1 MKYFSIAIVTVII
14 IFSSCKSNTNT
25 KIAEQTISSKTNDTT
40 SMANSTTMTDTFS
53 TVAIVNK
60 YLELKNAL
68 ANDNGNKAAS
78 ACKELLELLHTA
90 NTGSF
95 TPALSKTYTDISQD
109 MKENAEHISENADKL
124 EHQREH
130 FQMLSTDLKDLVK
143 TFGTGGKTLYS
154 DFCPMANDGK
164 GALWVSETKEI
175 SNPYMGKKMATCG
188 EIKETIK
195 P

>member
-1 MKYFSIAIVTVII
+1 MFTAII

-25 KIAEQTISSKTNDTT
+25 QQAEQTTDNTT
-40 SMANSTTMTDTFS
+40 KETEATSAPMADTFS
-53 TVAIVNK
+53 TAAIVNK

-68 ANDNGNKAAS
+68 ANDDSKQAAS
-78 ACKELLELLHTA
+78 AGKELLDVLQTGNTA
-90 NTGSF
+90 SF
-95 TPALSKTYTDISQD
+95 TPALAKTYTDISQD
-109 MKENAEHISENADKL
+109 IKEHAEHISENAGNP

-130 FQMLSTDLKDLVK
+130 FQMLSRDVKDLIK
-143 TFGTGGKTLYS
+143 NFGTAGKVLYS

-164 GALWVSETKEI
+164 GALWVSESKAI

-188 EIKETIK
+188 EIKETFK